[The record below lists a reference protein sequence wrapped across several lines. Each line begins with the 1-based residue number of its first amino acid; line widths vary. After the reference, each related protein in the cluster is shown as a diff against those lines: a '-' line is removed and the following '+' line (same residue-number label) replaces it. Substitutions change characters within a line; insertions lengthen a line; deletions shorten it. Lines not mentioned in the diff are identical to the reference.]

1 MEAFQERL
9 RIILILLIILLIILS
24 TATTTTTT
32 TMNKNFIKIEG
43 YCINKAQYKEVNNR
57 WHTDSRCC
65 EIAG

>member
-32 TMNKNFIKIEG
+32 TMNKKIEG
-43 YCINKAQYKEVNNR
+43 YCINKAQYKGVNNR

>member
-32 TMNKNFIKIEG
+32 MNKKIEG